1 MENQNPNKASNWP
14 FTLFLLVLL
23 IGFGSF
29 LLFFRPSR
37 IGDEP
42 VNPNPSMSRDAIDAV
57 LKKRPDD
64 TPVIGVVINGKAKA
78 FPLKFL
84 MRPDLHV
91 INDEMA
97 GATFAVS
104 FCDIDQCTRVFATK
118 KESRESV
125 RVSGAHRD
133 RPGKLLLEIGK
144 TKFWQDTLME
154 FGNSE
159 KKAPVE
165 LIEHR
170 QTTWGEWKAV
180 YPDSEYF
187 EIKYSQ

>member
-1 MENQNPNKASNWP
+1 MENQNPNKNSNWP
-14 FTLFLLVLL
+14 FTVFLLVLL

-29 LLFFRPSR
+29 LLFFRPGR
-37 IGDEP
+37 TAVEP
-42 VNPNPSMSRDAIDAV
+42 TNPSMSRDAIDAV

-97 GATFAVS
+97 GTSFSVS
-104 FCDIDQCTRVFATK
+104 YCDIDQCTRVFATK
-118 KESRESV
+118 KDSKDRV

-133 RPGKLLLEIGK
+133 RPGKLLLEVGK
-144 TKFWQDTLME
+144 TKFWQDNLLE
-154 FGNSE
+154 FGNPE

-165 LIEHR
+165 LMEHR
-170 QTTWGEWKAV
+170 QTTWGAWKAV

-187 EIKYSQ
+187 EIQYSQ